1 LSRYSKIDNKN
12 QQILGDLLMSSAD
25 EYFVKVKKGPGKG
38 KRYLVRLDALVIGA
52 SPDADIVLEGPGVDL
67 RHAQIVFQGGK
78 VILEDLGSQEGTFRN
93 GQRLLAPLQVFPGD
107 KIGLG
112 PLVTI
117 ILEGRDPRE
126 PEETSEDSETSLGFT
141 PGSTEEG

>member
-1 LSRYSKIDNKN
+1 
-12 QQILGDLLMSSAD
+12 MSSSD

-38 KRYLVRLDALVIGA
+38 KKYQVRTDALVIG
-52 SPDADIVLEGPGVDL
+52 SSSDADIILQAPGVDP

-112 PLVTI
+112 LLVTI
-117 ILEGRDPRE
+117 ILEGKDPSQ
-126 PEETSEDSETSLGFT
+126 PEESSEDSETNLGLAPDT
-141 PGSTEEG
+141 TEEG